1 MQKCG
6 LTRATDLMMTWL
18 ERNHLT
24 GSDTVGHIVYSA
36 WRRREVLV
44 NILWSYLTC
53 LRLLITAGLAWN
65 IRPFQIY
72 IFLRK
77 ASEELWRLKCRD
89 IKAVTTTSYMDIGW
103 FFFCCW
109 SFFWHQSLFLRRSL
123 SLDVTPLYNRGH
135 IQALS
140 VCSQFKQSTSYQKTT
155 PYLSSSLS
163 VPLLAVACHI

>member
-24 GSDTVGHIVYSA
+24 GSDTVGHIVHSA

-65 IRPFQIY
+65 IRPFRIF
-72 IFLRK
+72 IFLYVK
-77 ASEELWRLKCRD
+77 QVKNCEDWSVEISKLLQPHPTWTLGGFFS
-89 IKAVTTTSYMDIGW
+89 AVEAFFDTNP
-103 FFFCCW
+103 FFFEEVCHLMSHHFTTEAIYRPCLCVHN
-109 SFFWHQSLFLRRSL
+109 SNKALPTKKQPHTYPAPCL
-123 SLDVTPLYNRGH
+123 SR
-135 IQALS
+135 
-140 VCSQFKQSTSYQKTT
+140 F
-155 PYLSSSLS
+155 
-163 VPLLAVACHI
+163 

>member
-24 GSDTVGHIVYSA
+24 GSDTVGHIVHSA

-65 IRPFQIY
+65 IRPFQIF

-103 FFFCCW
+103 FFFCCEA
-109 SFFWHQSLFLRRSL
+109 FFDTNPFFFEEVCHLMSHHFTTEAIYRPCLCVHNSNKALPTKKQPHTYPAPCL
-123 SLDVTPLYNRGH
+123 SR
-135 IQALS
+135 
-140 VCSQFKQSTSYQKTT
+140 F
-155 PYLSSSLS
+155 
-163 VPLLAVACHI
+163 